1 MCSLQTLGT
10 LGVVVKNGDVLM
22 GLALMTEGAD
32 RINRQ
37 RNSQYWGESKN
48 KMYDHVWIVSGKES
62 LGEKK
67 HQER

>member
-1 MCSLQTLGT
+1 MCTLQTLGS
-10 LGVVVKNGDVLM
+10 LGVVVKKGDVLID
-22 GLALMTEGAD
+22 LALMTEGAD

-37 RNSQYWGESKN
+37 RNSEYWWESKN
-48 KMYDHVWIVSGKES
+48 EMYDCVWIVSGKES

>member
-1 MCSLQTLGT
+1 MYSLQTLGT
-10 LGVVVKNGDVLM
+10 LGVVVKNGDVLI

-48 KMYDHVWIVSGKES
+48 KMYDHV
-62 LGEKK
+62 
-67 HQER
+67 